1 MCYPPVRNTFIH
13 FSQPLPRPRSLSSPP
28 QLFADLVLK
37 QKEVQAKWRLL
48 VEGTL
53 KDDAMANEILYK
65 LAKTH
70 DNTTPKCRARV
81 SEHIYKQIRYCVMSD
96 DIVSDEISFRGAGSS
111 AQLSRALSRFGA
123 RTVSPRRLPLVKSE
137 APHYFFS
144 KKQGFF

>member
-13 FSQPLPRPRSLSSPP
+13 FSRPLPRPRSHSSPP

-37 QKEVQAKWRLL
+37 QKEVQAKWRML

-81 SEHIYKQIRYCVMSD
+81 SEHIYKQIRYCVKSD
-96 DIVSDEISFRGAGSS
+96 DIVSDELFLQR
-111 AQLSRALSRFGA
+111 SRFFRA
-123 RTVSPRRLPLVKSE
+123 AE
-137 APHYFFS
+137 
-144 KKQGFF
+144 QGFVEIWCTDCRRK